1 MSFLKKKRSLL
12 LVLLMMA
19 LLLGTAAIP
28 NFFTAWQSRGSF
40 DKTTLF
46 TVGTGDLEDQTL
58 SEDLWERLKILRGN
72 VLTQTQGKD
81 GSRASIAQD
90 WISGKDYQIVSYS
103 DGAGMAEVVS
113 AEKLSERM
121 KRRLAKRA
129 EKQLKKLQS
138 FGVFPAVSFAGR
150 KDISAEKQIYMDMD
164 NPDRSFSVWEI
175 HMDYPDFFVCVFMD
189 TETSALCEVSLA
201 RDAGPALY
209 QKGKEQQ
216 LKDGFL
222 KYLNTFS
229 RVPGEHAGRAERF
242 HVEGLFSQDRVCL
255 YPASTD
261 RQGKHTVSYQFF

>member
-28 NFFTAWQSRGSF
+28 ILFTSWQSRGSF

-46 TVGTGDLEDQTL
+46 TVGTGDLEEQTL
-58 SEDLWERLKILRGN
+58 DLWERLKIFRGN
-72 VLTQTQGKD
+72 VLVQTQGKS
-81 GSRASIAQD
+81 GSRARMAQERV
-90 WISGKDYQIVSYS
+90 SGKGYQIVSYS
-103 DGAGMAEVVS
+103 DGAAMAEVAV
-113 AEKLSERM
+113 AGEKPSKKM
-121 KRRLAKRA
+121 KMALAKRA

-138 FGVFPAVSFAGR
+138 FGVFSTVSFAGR
-150 KDISAEKQIYMDMD
+150 KVISAEKQIYMDLD
-164 NPDRSFSVWEI
+164 NPARSFSAWEV
-175 HMDYPDFFVCVFMD
+175 HMDYPGFFVCVFMD
-189 TETSALCEVSLA
+189 TETSALYNVSFA
-201 RDAGPALY
+201 QDTGMSIY

-216 LKDGFL
+216 LKDGFF

-229 RVPGEHAGRAERF
+229 RVSGDHAGRAERF
-242 HVEGLFSQDRVCL
+242 YAEGLFSPVRVSL